1 MLHRIA
7 LPSAP
12 RRPWA
17 LALVSAL
24 LAAVGGAAPG
34 LRGHEAAAS
43 SHREAPLI
51 AADPQHDNTDLYAF
65 VSPDKPDTV
74 TFVPNWIP
82 FEEPSGGPNFYPFAA
97 GSHYDINI
105 DNSGRGMP
113 DITYRWTFSNQDN
126 RGTGTFLNNN
136 GPVTS
141 LGDPHLLFRQTY
153 TLQEIPGGE
162 TTTPVS
168 NGIAAPSDVGPASM
182 PDYASLRSQAV

>member
-1 MLHRIA
+1 MHHRIA
-7 LPSAP
+7 LPSAL

-24 LAAVGGAAPG
+24 LAAVVVSAPG

-43 SHREAPLI
+43 SRREAPLI
-51 AADPQHDNTDLYAF
+51 AADPQHDNTDVYAF

-74 TFVPNWIP
+74 TFVANWIP
-82 FEEPSGGPNFYPFAA
+82 FEEPNGGPNFYPFAA

-105 DNSGRGMP
+105 DNSGKGTP

-141 LGDPHLLFRQTY
+141 LGDPHLRLKQTY
-153 TLQEIPGGE
+153 TLQEIQGGQ
-162 TTTPVS
+162 TTTLVS
-168 NGIAAPSDVGPASM
+168 NGIAAPSDAGPASM
-182 PDYASLRSQAV
+182 PDYA